1 MFYRLNNEQG
11 FMLPILFILLLFLSS
26 YVLTL
31 FQSYET
37 NMLLYEEL
45 EQQTISEIQQM
56 YTKKQD

>member
-1 MFYRLNNEQG
+1 
-11 FMLPILFILLLFLSS
+11 MLPILFILLLFISS

-45 EQQTISEIQQM
+45 EQQTISEIQQI

>member
-1 MFYRLNNEQG
+1 
-11 FMLPILFILLLFLSS
+11 MLPILFILLLFLSS

>member
-1 MFYRLNNEQG
+1 
-11 FMLPILFILLLFLSS
+11 MLPILFILLLFISS

>member
-1 MFYRLNNEQG
+1 
-11 FMLPILFILLLFLSS
+11 MLPILFILLLFISS

-37 NMLLYEEL
+37 NTLLYEEL

>member
-1 MFYRLNNEQG
+1 
-11 FMLPILFILLLFLSS
+11 MLPILFILLLFISS

-56 YTKKQD
+56 YAKKQD

>member
-1 MFYRLNNEQG
+1 
-11 FMLPILFILLLFLSS
+11 MLPILFILLLFISS

-45 EQQTISEIQQM
+45 KQQTISEIQQM

>member
-1 MFYRLNNEQG
+1 
-11 FMLPILFILLLFLSS
+11 MLPILFILLLFISS

-45 EQQTISEIQQM
+45 EQQTASEIQQM
-56 YTKKQD
+56 YTNKQD

>member
-1 MFYRLNNEQG
+1 
-11 FMLPILFILLLFLSS
+11 MLPILFILLLFISS

-45 EQQTISEIQQM
+45 EQQTISEVQQM

>member
-1 MFYRLNNEQG
+1 
-11 FMLPILFILLLFLSS
+11 MLPILFILLLFISS

-45 EQQTISEIQQM
+45 EQQTISEIQQI
-56 YTKKQD
+56 YTKKQG